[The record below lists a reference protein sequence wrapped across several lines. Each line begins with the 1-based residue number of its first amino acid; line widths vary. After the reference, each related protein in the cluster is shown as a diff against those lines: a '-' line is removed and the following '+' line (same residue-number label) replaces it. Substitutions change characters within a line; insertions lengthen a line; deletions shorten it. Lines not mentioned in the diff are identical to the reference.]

1 MAFQNVT
8 IAGTGVLGSQ
18 IAYQTALNG
27 FNVTAYDRNPDTA
40 KKRVTGL
47 KASYQNDLG
56 LSDAE
61 FNAGLNRINF
71 TADLA
76 EVVKDADYVIEALP
90 ENLDIKEEFYKQLSK
105 LAPAKTIFASNSSTM
120 VPSQLVK
127 FVDRPTK
134 YLHMHFANK
143 IWKCNVAE
151 IMGTEQTDP
160 AVFQEVVDFAHAI
173 KMVPIPLHKEQP
185 GYVLNSLLIPFVIS
199 AMALWVK
206 GVADPQTVDKDWMI
220 STGSPVGPFM
230 MLDDVGLR
238 TVWNIVTNLY
248 ESRQQ
253 EVFKVIADRLK
264 EMIDAG
270 HEGLESG
277 QGFYHYPNP
286 EFADPDFLKKQKGA
300 RNYVI

>member
-27 FNVTAYDRNPDTA
+27 FNVIAYDRNPDTA
-40 KKRVTGL
+40 KKRVSAL

-56 LSDAE
+56 LSEDE
-61 FNAGLNRINF
+61 FNAGLSRLSF

-76 EVVKDADYVIEALP
+76 EAVKDADYVIEALP
-90 ENLDIKEEFYKQLSK
+90 ENLEIKEEFYKQLAK

-127 FVDRPTK
+127 FVDRPAK
-134 YLHMHFANK
+134 YPHMHFANK

-151 IMGTEQTDP
+151 IMGTNETDP

-173 KMVPIPLHKEQP
+173 KIVPIPLHKEQP

-248 ESRQQ
+248 ESRHQ
-253 EVFKVIADRLK
+253 EIFKVIADRLK

-286 EFADPDFLKKQKGA
+286 EFAGPDFLKK
-300 RNYVI
+300 